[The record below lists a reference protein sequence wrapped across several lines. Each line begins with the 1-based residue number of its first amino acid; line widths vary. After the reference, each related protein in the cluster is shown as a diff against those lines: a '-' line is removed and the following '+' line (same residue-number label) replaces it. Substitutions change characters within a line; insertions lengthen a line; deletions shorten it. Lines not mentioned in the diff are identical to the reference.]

1 MVTKQDNN
9 VYITFFLNTPF
20 IYFGNLSFLSKFLKC
35 IASCIDEK
43 KSKIHK
49 KTILHIILYYC

>member
-9 VYITFFLNTPF
+9 VYIKFFLNTPF

-35 IASCIDEK
+35 IASCIDETK
-43 KSKIHK
+43 
-49 KTILHIILYYC
+49 